1 MYIKNDLLFRIFTV
15 KMSQSEP
22 FFDVELNGKIEN
34 ILLTHCCG
42 KKFKFD
48 DIMPTFTQ
56 LGAHSFKFDL
66 HIGNTID
73 SSEVRLAR
81 VEELLESLISND
93 NRYTRVKVKLN

>member
-42 KKFKFD
+42 KN
-48 DIMPTFTQ
+48 
-56 LGAHSFKFDL
+56 FKFDL
-66 HIGNTID
+66 HIGNTIE
-73 SSEVRLAR
+73 SSEVRLER
-81 VEELLESLISND
+81 VEELLKSLISND